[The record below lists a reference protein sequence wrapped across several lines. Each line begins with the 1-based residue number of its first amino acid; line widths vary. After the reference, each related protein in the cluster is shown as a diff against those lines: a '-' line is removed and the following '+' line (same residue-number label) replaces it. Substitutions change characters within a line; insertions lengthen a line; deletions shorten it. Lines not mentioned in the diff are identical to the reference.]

1 MGMAASPNRTD
12 ALIESSDCPPRITYR
27 KECSLTRQEDVAKDL
42 SSRGNLVNML
52 EPVATPKPL
61 WDRRRVSLL
70 TSVGAHMLLL
80 AWLVHTPAAVFV
92 APTFI
97 RQGLNGTS
105 TTSLYFA
112 GQPEVSRVHLPTR
125 KHLAL
130 NLPVQKTMPKP
141 DSKIESDSAR
151 DEAVLLPNE
160 RPAGS
165 LYGSLSYGTL
175 SGPDIRPAIP
185 EFFPD
190 PVVDPSEVPG
200 GQGDVIV
207 EVVIDDQGNVV
218 EEKILQGLGMSID
231 QRVLASTARWH
242 FRPATKNSVPMASK
256 QDIYYHFPR

>member
-1 MGMAASPNRTD
+1 VKYGGKLPKLEFGRVLGAAANSP
-12 ALIESSDCPPRITYR
+12 P
-27 KECSLTRQEDVAKDL
+27 
-42 SSRGNLVNML
+42 
-52 EPVATPKPL
+52 

-70 TSVGAHMLLL
+70 TSVGAHLLLL

-112 GQPEVSRVHLPTR
+112 GQPEVSRAHLPT
-125 KHLAL
+125 KKTLAL
-130 NLPVQKTMPKP
+130 NLPVRKSSAPKP
-141 DSKIESDSAR
+141 DPKIETDSAR

-175 SGPDIRPAIP
+175 SGPDIRPALP

-190 PVVDPSEVPG
+190 PVVDPSEIPG
-200 GQGDVIV
+200 GEGDVIV

-218 EEKILQGLGMSID
+218 QEKILHSLGMSID
-231 QRVLASTARWH
+231 QRVLGSIARWH